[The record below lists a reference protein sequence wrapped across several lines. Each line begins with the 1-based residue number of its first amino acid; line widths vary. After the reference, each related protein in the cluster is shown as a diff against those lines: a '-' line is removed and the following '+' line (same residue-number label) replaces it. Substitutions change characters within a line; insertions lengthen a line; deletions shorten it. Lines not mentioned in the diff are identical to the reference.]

1 MSRLTILSLNSSDAG
16 GGAERVGR
24 ELHEHY
30 AAAGE
35 DAWLA
40 VGRKRGGDP
49 RTVEIPNRA
58 RRSPWARVW
67 MRAADALPPSGAGF
81 RAARALREAVAEPA
95 RWAARLRGREDF
107 NFPGTAAL
115 LELPGRTPDALHLHN
130 LHGGYFDL
138 RALPALTARVP
149 AVLSLHDAWLLSGH
163 CAHSFDCGRWET
175 GCGECPA
182 LWIYP
187 AVPRDA
193 TAFNWA
199 RKRALFAQSAVHVGV
214 PCEWLA
220 ARVRRSM
227 LMPAVRELRV
237 IPFGVDLD
245 VFRAADRAERAAARA
260 ALGLDPS
267 RAVFLVFANAL
278 RARTW
283 KDSFAFRGA
292 LERLRGSAASAQ
304 WVALGETGPDEQV
317 GGVRVRFAGFETDDR
332 RLARWYQAA
341 DAYVHPSRA
350 DTFPQMVVESLACG
364 TPVIATDVGGI
375 PEQIASASFLR
386 GARASAR
393 VDTATGALVPAGDAG
408 ALAHAIAAVAE
419 LDAERR
425 AALSANAARDA
436 RARFDR
442 RAHAREYLDWIRSVA
457 AARADA
463 SGSATPG
470 AARGSR

>member
-1 MSRLTILSLNSSDAG
+1 MPGFSPATARTRSTAG
-16 GGAERVGR
+16 AGRRGAASVRRSGSTRRCRATRRRSTGR
-24 ELHEHY
+24 ESVRSSRR
-30 AAAGE
+30 APCTSASRASGSPRAG
-35 DAWLA
+35 
-40 VGRKRGGDP
+40 
-49 RTVEIPNRA
+49 
-58 RRSPWARVW
+58 
-67 MRAADALPPSGAGF
+67 
-81 RAARALREAVAEPA
+81 AAR
-95 RWAARLRGREDF
+95 
-107 NFPGTAAL
+107 
-115 LELPGRTPDALHLHN
+115 
-130 LHGGYFDL
+130 
-138 RALPALTARVP
+138 
-149 AVLSLHDAWLLSGH
+149 
-163 CAHSFDCGRWET
+163 
-175 GCGECPA
+175 
-182 LWIYP
+182 
-187 AVPRDA
+187 
-193 TAFNWA
+193 
-199 RKRALFAQSAVHVGV
+199 
-214 PCEWLA
+214 

-292 LERLRGSAASAQ
+292 PERRRGSAASAQ

-386 GARASAR
+386 GARPSAR

-470 AARGSR
+470 AARGSL